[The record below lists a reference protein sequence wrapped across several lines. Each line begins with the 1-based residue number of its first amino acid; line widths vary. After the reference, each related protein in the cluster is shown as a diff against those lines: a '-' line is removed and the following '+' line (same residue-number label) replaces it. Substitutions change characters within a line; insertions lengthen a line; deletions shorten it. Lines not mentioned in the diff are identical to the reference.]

1 MIQPQVI
8 ILTALAAELDVA
20 RIPDGASVLF
30 TGVGKV
36 NAAIATMQTLQRL
49 QPALVINYGTAGKT
63 DGRLHGLV
71 EVAQVIQRDM
81 NAEPLSPRGQ
91 TPLMDGPHH
100 YSSNHPGVVCGTG
113 DSFVTAIDPWLVEN
127 NIGVVDMELFAIAA
141 VCHHHNVPWRS
152 FKYITDDA
160 NDDAADHWNSNVAD
174 GQDLFWAVLRREGL
188 LR

>member
-36 NAAIATMQTLQRL
+36 NAAIATMQTLQRI

-81 NAEPLSPRGQ
+81 NAEPLSPRG
-91 TPLMDGPHH
+91 
-100 YSSNHPGVVCGTG
+100 
-113 DSFVTAIDPWLVEN
+113 A
-127 NIGVVDMELFAIAA
+127 
-141 VCHHHNVPWRS
+141 
-152 FKYITDDA
+152 
-160 NDDAADHWNSNVAD
+160 DAADGRTTPLLIQSS
-174 GQDLFWAVLRREGL
+174 GRDLRHRRQF
-188 LR
+188 RHRH

>member
-1 MIQPQVI
+1 MI
-8 ILTALAAELDVA
+8 
-20 RIPDGASVLF
+20 
-30 TGVGKV
+30 
-36 NAAIATMQTLQRL
+36 
-49 QPALVINYGTAGKT
+49 
-63 DGRLHGLV
+63 
-71 EVAQVIQRDM
+71 
-81 NAEPLSPRGQ
+81 
-91 TPLMDGPHH
+91 
-100 YSSNHPGVVCGTG
+100 CGTG

-127 NIGVVDMELFAIAA
+127 NVGVVDMELFAIAA